1 MRTAALLI
9 ALFAFT
15 AHAAG
20 LPPDSEIRRIVQDR
34 VQGIAG
40 PEGGMGI
47 VVGVLDEKG
56 PRVIAYGDTGGA
68 DRLPVN
74 GDTVFEIASVTKVFT
89 ALLLVDMVRTRA
101 MVLTDPVAKYLPK
114 GTKLPERNG
123 RTITLVD
130 LATHTS
136 GLPFM
141 PDNLPGLRDPAAA
154 SYSQADLYRFVAA
167 QTLPHDIGTQW
178 SYSNLDYW
186 LLQEAIAAR
195 GRGSF
200 EELLQRRV
208 IAPLGLQ
215 STAITLTPQL
225 HVRAATG
232 HDAALQPAPPFSSV
246 PVFNL
251 MPAAGGMASTAN
263 DLLRFLSV
271 AMGYEDSKLAPSM
284 AKLLQTRRPAGRA
297 EQALGW
303 LIAGE
308 GDDAIVYHDGG
319 SFGHASSVAWQPQR
333 RIGVVVLANQTTNV
347 GDIARHL
354 LQPSV
359 PLEQPVRAR
368 HAEITLDA
376 AVLDKYVGRYDMEEE
391 GVVVIARDGALLT
404 IELPPSW
411 GLPKLRLHA
420 EGQRDFF
427 ATEVPLR
434 ATFEVSPDGKV
445 TGMLVYPPRG
455 QRAIPARRL

>member
-1 MRTAALLI
+1 M
-9 ALFAFT
+9 
-15 AHAAG
+15 
-20 LPPDSEIRRIVQDR
+20 
-34 VQGIAG
+34 
-40 PEGGMGI
+40 
-47 VVGVLDEKG
+47 
-56 PRVIAYGDTGGA
+56 
-68 DRLPVN
+68 
-74 GDTVFEIASVTKVFT
+74 
-89 ALLLVDMVRTRA
+89 
-101 MVLTDPVAKYLPK
+101 
-114 GTKLPERNG
+114 
-123 RTITLVD
+123 
-130 LATHTS
+130 
-136 GLPFM
+136 
-141 PDNLPGLRDPAAA
+141 
-154 SYSQADLYRFVAA
+154 
-167 QTLPHDIGTQW
+167 
-178 SYSNLDYW
+178 
-186 LLQEAIAAR
+186 
-195 GRGSF
+195 
-200 EELLQRRV
+200 

-215 STAITLTPQL
+215 STAITLTSQL

-232 HDAALQPAPPFSSV
+232 HDAALQPAPPFASV

-284 AKLLQTRRPAGRA
+284 AKLLQTRRPAGSA

-303 LIAGE
+303 LITGT

-359 PLEQPVRAR
+359 PLEQPPRAR
-368 HAEITLDA
+368 HTEITLDA
-376 AVLDKYVGRYDMEEE
+376 AVLDKYVGRYDMQEE
-391 GVVVIARDGALLT
+391 GVVVIARDGTLLT
-404 IELPPSW
+404 IELPSSW

-434 ATFEVSPDGKV
+434 ATFEAD
-445 TGMLVYPPRG
+445 PRV
-455 QRAIPARRL
+455 A